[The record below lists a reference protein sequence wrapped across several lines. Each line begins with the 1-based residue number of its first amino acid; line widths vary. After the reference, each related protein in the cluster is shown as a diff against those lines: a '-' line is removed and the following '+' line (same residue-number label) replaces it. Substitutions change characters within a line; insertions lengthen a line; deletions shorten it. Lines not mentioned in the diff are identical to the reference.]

1 MKRVLVVYYSQTGQS
16 GEVVRS
22 FTAPL
27 ATCADIELRLIALQP
42 RTPYPF
48 PWRFFRFLDVFPESV
63 HLDPAPIVPIEVAPD
78 EDYDLVILAYQV
90 WFLSPSQ
97 PVTAFLKSRAAQ
109 RLLAGKPVVTLIACR
124 NMWLMAQEK
133 MKALL
138 AAVGARLTDNVALT
152 DRGGLSTFVT
162 TPRWLLTGRRDGFW
176 GLPPAGLSDA
186 QIAACARFG
195 HALVAAL
202 ARDEERSGRP
212 MLTGLRAADA
222 EVRLIASERIGHRS
236 FLLWGRLLR
245 AVGGPGSR
253 QRVPVLA
260 IYVVFLVCMI
270 VTVVP
275 LAIGVKA
282 LLRPLLAR
290 RLAAQKA
297 YFEQPS
303 GSSSERMST
312 IHG

>member
-63 HLDPAPIVPIEVAPD
+63 HLDPAPIVPIEVEPD

-124 NMWLMAQEK
+124 NMW
-133 MKALL
+133 
-138 AAVGARLTDNVALT
+138 
-152 DRGGLSTFVT
+152 
-162 TPRWLLTGRRDGFW
+162 
-176 GLPPAGLSDA
+176 
-186 QIAACARFG
+186 
-195 HALVAAL
+195 
-202 ARDEERSGRP
+202 
-212 MLTGLRAADA
+212 
-222 EVRLIASERIGHRS
+222 
-236 FLLWGRLLR
+236 
-245 AVGGPGSR
+245 
-253 QRVPVLA
+253 
-260 IYVVFLVCMI
+260 
-270 VTVVP
+270 
-275 LAIGVKA
+275 
-282 LLRPLLAR
+282 
-290 RLAAQKA
+290 
-297 YFEQPS
+297 
-303 GSSSERMST
+303 
-312 IHG
+312 